1 MAGNGGAVRRIGE
14 AGVKPAHLHL
24 AEARQARD
32 AARAT
37 FDANLAQVKDDLA
50 ARGVG
55 GRVADRLGEDA
66 RTVLGEALDI
76 AGESKGVIAGT
87 VAMLA
92 LWFLRQPIIAWV
104 AGMIQDDDADAAYD
118 GAGTGKHKENHR

>member
-1 MAGNGGAVRRIGE
+1 M
-14 AGVKPAHLHL
+14 KPARLQL
-24 AEARQARD
+24 AEAQRARD
-32 AARAT
+32 TARAT

-50 ARGVG
+50 ARGLG

-66 RTVLGEALDI
+66 RSALDEALDI
-76 AGESKGVIAGT
+76 ATESKGIIAGT

-104 AGMIQDDDADAAYD
+104 AGMIQGEDEDAAD
-118 GAGTGKHKENHR
+118 